1 MRLLLEKKRVMSIL
15 ILDVGSSS
23 MRGILYGLGGTILD
37 ESQVKYAP
45 LFSEGGMIAEQDPVD
60 FKSALWQILSWAG
73 NDPSREDIDAIC
85 LTSQRSSCICVDAEG
100 TPIGNAICW
109 QDKRTIPIIKELEK
123 YGEKVEQLSGAWP
136 NPVFLGPKLT
146 WIRRERPDVYKNIW
160 KFMTIADYLMFLM
173 TGLAVTDDTYGSRTH
188 LMNIETGKWDDKL
201 LEIFEVER
209 EKLCDIVPVG
219 SLVGPLCEEAARATG
234 LCAGV
239 RVYTAGG
246 DQQCALIGQGSFDGK
261 TVSVT
266 LGTGAFVG
274 TNLDELPVSRT
285 NGIIYNASAISKG
298 YVAEYSSVTCTAALD
313 WLLREMYWNMPADH
327 IGSELAKTRAGAGG
341 CLVLP
346 YFQGRVTPDHN
357 SNAKAVFAGISL
369 STRKEDMLRALIEA
383 IAMEVRTGVENI
395 AVDAAEI
402 CISGGLSKTPEVCQ
416 IIADVLGRRV
426 LINNESDAT
435 AFGAFVVAGTGLGF
449 FKSVRQGYESLRGK
463 KSMMEFIPRSE
474 NAGIYDELY
483 RKNLSLYEKV
493 KTEF

>member
-1 MRLLLEKKRVMSIL
+1 MSIL
-15 ILDVGSSS
+15 VLDVGSSS
-23 MRGILYGLGGTILD
+23 MRGILYGLGGMVLD

-73 NDPSREDIDAIC
+73 SDPSREDIDAIC

-109 QDKRTIPIIKELEK
+109 QDKRTIPIVKELEK
-123 YGEKVEQLSGAWP
+123 HGEKVELLSGAWP

-146 WIRRERPDVYKNIW
+146 WIRRERPEVYKNIW

-188 LMNIETGKWDDKL
+188 LMNIETGKWDDEL
-201 LEIFEVER
+201 LGIFEVER
-209 EKLCDIVPVG
+209 EKLCDIIPVG
-219 SLVGPLCEEAARATG
+219 SFVGPLCEDAARASG
-234 LCAGV
+234 LCAGI

-246 DQQCALIGQGSFDGK
+246 DQQCALIGQGAFDGR

-274 TNLDELPVSRT
+274 TNLDMLPDERAG
-285 NGIIYNASAISKG
+285 GIIYNCSSIQGG

-327 IGSELAKTRAGAGG
+327 IGSELVKTKAGAGG

-357 SNAKAVFAGISL
+357 SDAKAVFAGISL

-383 IAMEVRTGVENI
+383 IGMEIRTGIENV
-395 AVDAAEI
+395 AADAAEI
-402 CISGGLSKTPEVCQ
+402 RISGGLVGTPEVCQ
-416 IIADVLGRRV
+416 IIADILGRRIM
-426 LINNESDAT
+426 INTEEDAT
-435 AFGAFVVAGTGLGF
+435 ALGAFIVTGTGLGF
-449 FKSVRQGYESLRGK
+449 FKSISQGYESLRGGK
-463 KSMMEFIPRSE
+463 LMMEFLPRSE
-474 NAGIYDELY
+474 NAEVYNELY
-483 RKNLSLYEKV
+483 RKNLSLYERV